1 MRIGGVLEAYWRR
14 IGGVLEAYRKRIRG
28 VFGACSGRI
37 RCVFAAYSGRIRG
50 VFGAYSGH
58 NSGRIRGV
66 FGACSWR
73 IRGPW
78 SLPRTRPLRSE
89 GVPFGTFHGSLMA
102 IVKRMRIHQFLWSLT
117 YGYPGLAPGA
127 EPPAPGQN
135 TRNYGYV
142 RLRKNW

>member
-37 RCVFAAYSGRIRG
+37 RCVFAVYSGRIRG

-66 FGACSWR
+66 FMAYSGPLVATQNATPEVR
-73 IRGPW
+73 RGPFW
-78 SLPRTRPLRSE
+78 YLPRFS
-89 GVPFGTFHGSLMA
+89 HGHSKTNENSPVFMESD
-102 IVKRMRIHQFLWSLT
+102 IRVSW
-117 YGYPGLAPGA
+117 PGA
-127 EPPAPGQN
+127 GGGAPSA
-135 TRNYGYV
+135 RPEYP
-142 RLRKNW
+142 